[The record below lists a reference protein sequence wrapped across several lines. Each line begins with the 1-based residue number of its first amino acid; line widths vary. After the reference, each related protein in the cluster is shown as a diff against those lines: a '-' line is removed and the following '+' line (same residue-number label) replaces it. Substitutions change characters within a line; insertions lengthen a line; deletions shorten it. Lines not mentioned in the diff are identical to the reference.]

1 MLAKYYRFWAV
12 NNTGQTMTFETDGVG
27 NAAQLNLRI
36 LPWKYVDGV
45 LTYYDAI
52 TDDLGFSSGTLTDGS
67 STEGDVQDNR
77 TNLYQ
82 GAKCFFEA
90 KHDHASA
97 SGTVDLYMEESDDN
111 TNWPSDVANFD
122 DEVDGMHAVS
132 LTIGNDENHGAN
144 FSI

>member
-12 NNTGQTMTFETDGVG
+12 NKTGQTMTYASG
-27 NAAQLNLRI
+27 ARLNLRI

-52 TDDLGFSSGTLTDGS
+52 TDDLGFSTTLTDGL
-67 STEGDVQDNR
+67 STEGDIQDNR

-90 KHDHASA
+90 LHDHASS

-111 TNWPSDVANFD
+111 TNWPSDVADFD
-122 DEVDGMHAVS
+122 DEVDGIHAIS
-132 LTIGNDENHGAN
+132 LTIGNDEEHGAN